1 MSRNTWRGV
10 AGTNRTR
17 VIDIE
22 QALLDSDDDSDLD
35 EIVDGEDAGWLDEEE
50 REDGSDTEEPVEDI
64 NDPEEQV
71 EGRSDTGE
79 PVEDVDGAPQRKRR
93 RLLKDKLVHDIE
105 SCLNIES
112 YDEYKIPEEK
122 KEYKAVLEKKT
133 RHQAEVSITWQNYKI
148 TRVGRQGRE
157 NVMRTPGGV
166 IGEAKEADTPPKCFL
181 LFISEDILDEIT
193 KQTNASI
200 TRYYASLEA
209 DMRQRIADPQSKYT
223 WLKLTD
229 KVEMKAYIGLSYL
242 KGAFQ
247 QNYWNYHRIFADMI
261 GHPVFL
267 ATMSMNRFCFLNAN
281 FSMDDDE
288 TRGERWKTDRLAATR
303 DLFEDWN
310 NNCSAAYQMDQFG
323 CIDECLYPCRNQVA
337 IKQYNPNKP
346 AKYGLLVKE
355 LNSVSVPYTHHS
367 EVYAGKPKEDGPYY
381 VKSVEDIT
389 LRLVDRYSQFCDMQ
403 GRNITNDNL
412 YTSISLGH

>member
-50 REDGSDTEEPVEDI
+50 REDGSDTEEPVEDR

-71 EGRSDTGE
+71 GGRSDTGE

-157 NVMRTPGGV
+157 NVMRTPGGL
-166 IGEAKEADTPPKCFL
+166 IGDAKEADTPLKCFL
-181 LFISEDILDEIT
+181 LSFLKTYWT
-193 KQTNASI
+193 KS
-200 TRYYASLEA
+200 
-209 DMRQRIADPQSKYT
+209 QSKPMLALLDIMLA
-223 WLKLTD
+223 LKQ
-229 KVEMKAYIGLSYL
+229 I
-242 KGAFQ
+242 
-247 QNYWNYHRIFADMI
+247 
-261 GHPVFL
+261 
-267 ATMSMNRFCFLNAN
+267 
-281 FSMDDDE
+281 
-288 TRGERWKTDRLAATR
+288 
-303 DLFEDWN
+303 
-310 NNCSAAYQMDQFG
+310 
-323 CIDECLYPCRNQVA
+323 
-337 IKQYNPNKP
+337 
-346 AKYGLLVKE
+346 
-355 LNSVSVPYTHHS
+355 
-367 EVYAGKPKEDGPYY
+367 
-381 VKSVEDIT
+381 
-389 LRLVDRYSQFCDMQ
+389 
-403 GRNITNDNL
+403 
-412 YTSISLGH
+412 

>member
-1 MSRNTWRGV
+1 
-10 AGTNRTR
+10 
-17 VIDIE
+17 
-22 QALLDSDDDSDLD
+22 
-35 EIVDGEDAGWLDEEE
+35 
-50 REDGSDTEEPVEDI
+50 
-64 NDPEEQV
+64 
-71 EGRSDTGE
+71 
-79 PVEDVDGAPQRKRR
+79 
-93 RLLKDKLVHDIE
+93 
-105 SCLNIES
+105 
-112 YDEYKIPEEK
+112 
-122 KEYKAVLEKKT
+122 
-133 RHQAEVSITWQNYKI
+133 
-148 TRVGRQGRE
+148 
-157 NVMRTPGGV
+157 
-166 IGEAKEADTPPKCFL
+166 
-181 LFISEDILDEIT
+181 
-193 KQTNASI
+193 
-200 TRYYASLEA
+200 
-209 DMRQRIADPQSKYT
+209 
-223 WLKLTD
+223 
-229 KVEMKAYIGLSYL
+229 MKAYIGLSYL

-367 EVYAGKPKEDGPYY
+367 LVYAGKPKEDGPYY